1 MVTFHPVTLEKYA
14 SEKQVKEL
22 LSALETFKDTNFIF
36 TMPNADT
43 DGRGI
48 YNHIKNFVE
57 KNSNSKIFKSLG
69 QKRYLSCIK
78 HFDGVIGN
86 SSSGLIE
93 VPSFKKGTINIG
105 DRQRGRIKAQSVIN
119 CKPDKSS
126 IIKSIKKLNSSDFQ
140 NTLKK
145 VTNPYGNGGASDKI
159 LEILENTSFENLLKK
174 NLTI

>member
-1 MVTFHPVTLEKYA
+1 MLPKNKLKI
-14 SEKQVKEL
+14 

-43 DGRGI
+43 EGRGI

-86 SSSGLIE
+86 QWS
-93 VPSFKKGTINIG
+93 N
-105 DRQRGRIKAQSVIN
+105 
-119 CKPDKSS
+119 
-126 IIKSIKKLNSSDFQ
+126 
-140 NTLKK
+140 
-145 VTNPYGNGGASDKI
+145 
-159 LEILENTSFENLLKK
+159 
-174 NLTI
+174 